1 MIWLARQPSDAR
13 LTHGSNSGVLAKPS
27 RSALPGCCL
36 GVCFLLFAGTDHYQQ
51 ANDLFQRQQFAE
63 AATQLDEAL
72 KENPQYALAWTLRG
86 KIAMAFNRFDIASS
100 AFLKATQLEPGSEY
114 TQFMLGFFYYVDNDF
129 VRAVPVLE
137 TAAKLN
143 TNDARPLLYLAL
155 SEEGLAH
162 PEIAEQLYGKAIAI
176 EQAHKQPS
184 AETHTAYGRLLFTLG
199 RYGESAREVN
209 RVLELDPGSRDGHYE
224 KGRLAFEK
232 GDFPAA
238 ASEGELA
245 LAAKGNGTTDRQIHF
260 LLARAYGKLGEKEK
274 AELQRKEFE
283 ASPATL
289 RR

>member
-1 MIWLARQPSDAR
+1 MNWLY
-13 LTHGSNSGVLAKPS
+13 
-27 RSALPGCCL
+27 
-36 GVCFLLFAGTDHYQQ
+36 CFLLFAGTDHYQQ

-86 KIAMAFNRFDIASS
+86 KIAMAFNRFDIASP
-100 AFLKATQLEPGSEY
+100 AFLKATQLEPASEY

-162 PEIAEQLYGKAIAI
+162 PEAAEELYGRAISI
-176 EQAHKQPS
+176 EEAHKQPS
-184 AETHTAYGRLLFTLG
+184 AETHAAYGRLLFILG
-199 RYGESAREVN
+199 RYDESAREVN

-224 KGRLAFEK
+224 RGRLAFEK
-232 GDFPAA
+232 GEFTAA
-238 ASEGELA
+238 VAEGELA

-274 AELQRKEFE
+274 AELHRKEFE